1 MLPNVAMA
9 AQIAQAVGVP
19 LDQLAGL
26 AEADTELVVLARKL
40 GALLSGAHREAL
52 EGHLNAVLEL
62 ANGVAL
68 NLGKGK

>member
-9 AQIAQAVGVP
+9 AQLAQAVGVP

-26 AEADTELVVLARKL
+26 AEADTQIVVLARKL
-40 GALLSGAHREAL
+40 AAVLSGPHREAL

-62 ANGVAL
+62 VDGGRA
-68 NLGKGK
+68 